1 MKKVFY
7 TEKQPIK
14 AAIATALSKALA
26 IISSGK
32 TEVGTIILLFPTY
45 ASADEALDDI
55 FPQANIASHRY
66 HCEEPSCG
74 ILIETL
80 KNYSASFPHILIPI
94 FISEKDLARF
104 EDEYNALVW
113 VVVPPDMSQMENW
126 LKIHSA
132 VNVDTKQALEYD
144 GTINE
149 RVINA
154 IEWLRA
160 TSYPN
165 EGFVHPLDLNRL
177 KSMANALATNQVPV
191 DYYSVLHYCITHK
204 INHEGGRMIAD
215 HFVKAQTRKF
225 KTDGNYSITFLTEMM
240 NSKHTQGMV

>member
-1 MKKVFY
+1 MKKVIY

-14 AAIATALSKALA
+14 AAIATAISKALA
-26 IISSGK
+26 IISSEK
-32 TEVGTIILLFPTY
+32 TEIGTIVLLFPTY
-45 ASADEALDDI
+45 ANVNEVLDGI

-66 HCEEPSCG
+66 HCGEPSCG

-94 FISEKDLARF
+94 LVSEKDLAKF

-113 VVVPPDMSQMENW
+113 VIVSPDMSQMENW
-126 LKIHSA
+126 LRIHSA
-132 VNVDTKQALEYD
+132 VNIDTKQALVYS
-144 GTINE
+144 GTIDD

-191 DYYSVLHYCITHK
+191 DYYSVLHYCITHE
-204 INHEGGRMIAD
+204 IYHEGGRIIAN

-225 KTDGNYSITFLTEMM
+225 KTDGNYNMAFLTEMM
-240 NSKHTQGMV
+240 NSKHERI

>member
-1 MKKVFY
+1 MKKVFF

-14 AAIATALSKALA
+14 VAVATALSKALA
-26 IISSGK
+26 IINSGK
-32 TEVGTIILLFPTY
+32 TEVETIVLLFPTY
-45 ASADEALDDI
+45 ANADGALDGI
-55 FPQANIASHRY
+55 FPRANIASHCLHY
-66 HCEEPSCG
+66 EEPSCG

-80 KNYSASFPHILIPI
+80 KNYSASSPHILIPI
-94 FISEKDLARF
+94 CVSEKDVAKY
-104 EDEYNALVW
+104 EDEYNAQIW
-113 VVVPPDMSQMENW
+113 IVVPPEVVQIENW

-132 VNVDTKQALEYD
+132 VNVDTDQALEWISKND
-144 GTINE
+144 N
-149 RVINA
+149 RAINA
-154 IEWLRA
+154 IEWLKV

-165 EGFVHPLDLNRL
+165 DGFSHPLDWNRL

-225 KTDGNYSITFLTEMM
+225 KTDGNYSIAFLTEMM
-240 NSKHTQGMV
+240 NNKHERL